1 MFVLP
6 ILIVACL
13 LITSRDKAVSLLT
26 SYVKPI
32 NKHTHISV
40 CIFCM
45 TSRINWRRE
54 EKKEKQKVK

>member
-32 NKHTHISV
+32 NKHRRISV
-40 CIFCM
+40 CILL
-45 TSRINWRRE
+45 SRINR
-54 EKKEKQKVK
+54 